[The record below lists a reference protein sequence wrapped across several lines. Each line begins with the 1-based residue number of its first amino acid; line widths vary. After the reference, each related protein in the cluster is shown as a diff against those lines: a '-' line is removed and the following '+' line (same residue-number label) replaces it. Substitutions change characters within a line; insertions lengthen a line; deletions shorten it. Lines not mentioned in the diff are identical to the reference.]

1 MDWIFIL
8 GILFIIIAVIFVILG
23 FIGKVAW
30 TIAKWIIIFAII
42 LAIIS
47 LITGNHVI

>member
-1 MDWIFIL
+1 
-8 GILFIIIAVIFVILG
+8 
-23 FIGKVAW
+23 VAW
-30 TIAKWIIIFAII
+30 TLAKWIIIIAII